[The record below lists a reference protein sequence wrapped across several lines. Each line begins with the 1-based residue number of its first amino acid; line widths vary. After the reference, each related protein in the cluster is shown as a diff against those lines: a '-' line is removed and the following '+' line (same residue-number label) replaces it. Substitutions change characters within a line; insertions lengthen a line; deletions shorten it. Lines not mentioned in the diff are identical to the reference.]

1 MALLSIDDRTRILHG
16 ALQLPTFT
24 IDRLA
29 DLTSLN
35 KPTVQMTVN
44 RSRDLLE
51 EVVPLEGARSEG
63 DVVRYRM
70 RESARAK
77 VAREAVEVAERHR
90 GLIRAS
96 AREAAHTA
104 AVALDALEASIELAK
119 LPGRSHAENW
129 EQRARDQ
136 LNLSRRLLVL
146 VYEPQHR
153 APLQRRLVQLA
164 GRLEGTEA
172 SSPEEL
178 GAPIIPSIRA
188 SSGDAASHD
197 SVRSKPPRTIWK
209 YPNRRLYDAVERR
222 YITLTDISRFVKD
235 SIDFVVIDRKGRV
248 DITRAILLHI
258 IAEHEQS
265 GGDPVM
271 TRDFLAEVIRFYGT
285 LNSSMVGGFL
295 EQTLNWFEP
304 PSAGSSLGPAAR

>member
-1 MALLSIDDRTRILHG
+1 MTLLNIDDRTRILHG

-24 IDRLA
+24 VDLLA

-35 KPTVQMTVN
+35 KSTVQLTVN

-51 EVVPLEGARSEG
+51 EVVPLEGTRPEG
-63 DVVRYRM
+63 DGARYRM

-77 VAREAVEVAERHR
+77 VAREVVEVAERHR

-104 AVALDALEASIELAK
+104 AVALDAVEASIELGK
-119 LPGRSHAENW
+119 LPGHHHGENW
-129 EQRARDQ
+129 EQRGRDQ

-153 APLQRRLVQLA
+153 SPLQRRLVQLA
-164 GRLEGTEA
+164 GRLEGTEV
-172 SSPEEL
+172 SSIEES
-178 GAPIIPSIRA
+178 PIIPSMRT
-188 SSGDAASHD
+188 SSGDTSQD
-197 SVRSKPPRTIWK
+197 PLRSKPPRTIWK
-209 YPNRRLYDAVERR
+209 YPNRRLYDAAERR
-222 YITLTDISRFVKD
+222 YITLTDICRFVKD
-235 SIDFVVIDRKGRV
+235 SVNFVVIDRKGRV

-258 IAEHEQS
+258 IAEQEQS
-265 GGDPVM
+265 GVPVM

-285 LNSSMVGGFL
+285 LNSAMVGGFL
-295 EQTLNWFEP
+295 EQTLKWFEP
-304 PSAGSSLGPAAR
+304 PSPGPSHDAASG